1 MPERIHYLDNLRA
14 LAMLLGVYLHAAFAY
29 AHPAQTIWLATD
41 VKSSRWID
49 ASIWLI
55 HLFRMSLFFACRVTL
70 AN

>member
-41 VKSSRWID
+41 VSRV
-49 ASIWLI
+49 AGSML
-55 HLFRMSLFFACRVTL
+55 RSG
-70 AN
+70 